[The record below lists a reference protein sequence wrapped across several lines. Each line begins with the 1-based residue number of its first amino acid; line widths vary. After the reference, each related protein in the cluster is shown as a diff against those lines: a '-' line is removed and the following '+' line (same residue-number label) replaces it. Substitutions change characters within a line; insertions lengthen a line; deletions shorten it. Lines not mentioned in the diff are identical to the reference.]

1 MNQYIEDIEGASAAP
16 APPGGGMDINKFLI
30 GFWRRKWLILAST
43 LLFTAIFYRQAQY
56 IIPLY
61 KTSTTIQTRTY
72 DKDATR
78 LMETDRLIEM
88 KSRMFY
94 EQLTARMGLALSL
107 ADGSIWENNIFSE
120 FSTTTSPTPGKYRM
134 RIDDAGRFYLSFV
147 PEGGRD
153 VPLDSCSVWDVVD
166 RSRTINGFT
175 FRLKNEFVESNKEK
189 TFRIKPFEKAINELN
204 GSVTPNFNG
213 RNGLIV
219 LTMTGTDPEVL
230 QARLN
235 HIAEVYVREGVGLKE
250 RDVSRERRLLE
261 TKKDAA
267 EKLLKEAEGALRS
280 FNERYPLSLD
290 FERKTIADQLGDINA
305 QLRVLPIQREKITQL
320 MERLDSPGPGIDP
333 EQFRQFIVSEL
344 CNCEPMNK
352 EPSLRVLAAQLSSQ
366 VNEMPGLAA
375 RVAKDSKE
383 YKEHKAKIKQSQD
396 DILAFASRYLTVLA
410 QMEKEARDRLAGV
423 KLQQRQLPADE
434 TTLAELQRRKKIA
447 EESYDSI
454 LTELQRYDLRTV
466 EGEEVTILERAGRPE
481 STTTSKVKKIAI
493 GAGLGLLLGL
503 LISAGIDFMDKTIRT
518 VSDVEH
524 HLKLPVL
531 GAIPVVDFK
540 GIPEYHDFEKAK
552 HIDKQLV
559 THDYSPTP
567 IGEAYRALRTQIL
580 FSKNRERIHTLV
592 ITSIAPE
599 DGKSFTASNLAI
611 IFAQQRTNTLLVD
624 ADLRRG
630 VLHNTFRM
638 KKEPGLANYLSG
650 SITLSEAV
658 QQTHIPNLSFISYG
672 TLMPNPSELLGSLQM
687 QRFLNEVKRKFDL
700 ILFDSPPLEAATDAV
715 VIGTQVDGVTVV
727 VRSGKTNRNLA
738 KDKLDIFT
746 SVPANLI
753 GSILNGADTVL
764 VQNYSYY
771 HY

>member
-1 MNQYIEDIEGASAAP
+1 MNQYIEDIEGVSTAP
-16 APPGGGMDINKFLI
+16 APQGGGMDINKFLI
-30 GFWRRKWLILAST
+30 GLWRRKWLILAST

-56 IIPLY
+56 IIPQY
-61 KTSTTIQTRTY
+61 KTSTTIQTRSY
-72 DKDATR
+72 DKDAER

-107 ADGSIWENNIFSE
+107 AEGGIWENAIFAE
-120 FSTTTSPTPGKYRM
+120 FSTTTAPVPGKYRM
-134 RIDDAGRFYLSFV
+134 RIDDAGRFYLSTV
-147 PEGGRD
+147 PDVGRD
-153 VPLDSCSVWDVVD
+153 IPLDSCSVWDVVD

-175 FRLKNEFVESNKEK
+175 FRLKNEFVETNKEK

-204 GSVTPNFNG
+204 SSVTPIFNG
-213 RNGLIV
+213 RNGLIL
-219 LTMTGTDPEVL
+219 LTMTGTDPDVL

-235 HIAEVYVREGVGLKE
+235 RIAEVYVQAGVGLKE

-261 TKKDAA
+261 SKKDAA
-267 EKLLKEAEGALRS
+267 EKLLKDAEAALRS

-290 FERKTIADQLGDINA
+290 FERKNIAGQLDDYNS
-305 QLRVLPIQREKITQL
+305 QLKVLPSQREKITQL
-320 MERLDSPGPGIDP
+320 LERLEAPGPGIDP

-352 EPSLRVLAAQLSSQ
+352 EPSLRVLYAQLMSQ
-366 VNEMPGLAA
+366 VDDMPNLAA

-383 YKEHKAKIKQSQD
+383 YKEHKAKIKLSQD
-396 DILAFASRYLTVLA
+396 DILAFASRYLSVLA
-410 QMEKEARDRLAGV
+410 QMEKETRDKLALV
-423 KLQQRQLPADE
+423 KLQQRQLPAEE

-447 EESYDSI
+447 EESYNSI

-466 EGEEVTILERAGRPE
+466 ESEEVMILERAGRPE
-481 STTTSKVKKIAI
+481 STTTSKVTKIAI

-503 LISAGIDFMDKTIRT
+503 LISAGIDFMDKSIRT
-518 VSDVEH
+518 VGDIEQ

-764 VQNYSYY
+764 MQNYSYY